1 MKRLTIYFSSCILS
15 VNMLFAQ
22 QGVTQ
27 CGVPTGQ
34 PKFPLSAYQE
44 LPDPATVPEEE
55 WQAVATAHAAWGT
68 TDVRYEKHRVP
79 VLKNQRRLSLKG
91 WRGERVNAQAV
102 VWTGVELADLKVEFS
117 EFKDKKGNVLAGDAF
132 TVGFVRYV
140 MTDELNK
147 DGRGGCGYR
156 KATDFDSLLVAD
168 AIDTGLKS
176 VKLPVRTVQ
185 PVWVQCRIPQSA
197 VPGNYRGELL
207 VRNGSQL
214 LQRLTLEVSVASRR
228 LPQPSEWA
236 YHLDLWQNPYAV
248 ARYYQV
254 PLWSR
259 EHLDAMRPLMR
270 MLADAGQKVITAT
283 LTHKAWDGQTED
295 YFDTMVTW
303 MKRADGTWA
312 FDYTVFDRWVEFMMS
327 VGIDKQIN
335 CYSMVPWKLSF
346 QYYDQAT
353 NSLKFE
359 QTAPGDRAYEEM
371 WVAMLTSFSR
381 HLKEKGWFDICA
393 IAMDER
399 PMEVMQKTL
408 KVIRKADPDFKVSLA
423 GNYHAEIEPD
433 LYDYCIVIGQN
444 FPDDVRMR
452 RRAEN
457 KRTTYYTCCTEA
469 HPNTFTF
476 SDPAEA
482 AWVSYYSAKK
492 HLDGYLRWAYN
503 SWPLEPLL
511 DSRFRAWA
519 AGDTY
524 LVYPGARSSIRFER
538 LVEGI
543 QAHEKITVLRREFE
557 REGNRAGLKKLEK
570 MLEPFSLSSLPE
582 TPAAET
588 VRRANDELNSWK

>member
-1 MKRLTIYFSSCILS
+1 MKRITTLLLSCLVS
-15 VNMLFAQ
+15 TGPLLAQ

-27 CGVPTGQ
+27 CGTPTGQ
-34 PKFPLSAYQE
+34 APFPIQSYKE
-44 LPDPATVPEEE
+44 LPDPVAPSEKE
-55 WQAVATAHAAWGT
+55 WAAVTAPQVSWGT
-68 TDVRYEKHRVP
+68 IDVRYAKHQLP
-79 VLKNQRRLSLKG
+79 ALKKTTNTSLKG

-102 VWTGVELADLKVEFS
+102 VWTGTELKDLNFS
-117 EFKDKKGNVLAGDAF
+117 FTDFKDKKGNSLSGDAL
-132 TVGFVRYV
+132 TAGFVRYV

-147 DGRGGCGYR
+147 DGRGACGYR
-156 KATDFDSLLVAD
+156 KSVDFDSLLVAD
-168 AIDTGLKS
+168 PIDSELKMMA
-176 VKLPVRTVQ
+176 LPARTVQ
-185 PVWVQCRIPQSA
+185 PIWVQCWIPQSA
-197 VPGNYRGELL
+197 VPGTYKGQLL
-207 VRNGSQL
+207 VNDGSNL
-214 LQRLTLEVSVASRR
+214 LQRLNLEITVSSRV

-236 YHLDLWQNPYAV
+236 FHLDLWQSPYAV

-254 PLWSR
+254 PLWSQ
-259 EHLDAMRPLMR
+259 EHLDAMRPLMK
-270 MLADAGQKVITAT
+270 MLANAGQKIITAT
-283 LTHKAWDGQTED
+283 LTHKPWNGQTED

-303 MKRADGTWA
+303 IKRADGTWT
-312 FDYTVFDRWVEFMMS
+312 FDYTIFDRWVEFMMS

-353 NSLKFE
+353 NSLKFVK
-359 QTAPGDRAYEEM
+359 TAPGEQAYEEM
-371 WVAMLTSFSR
+371 WVAMLASFAK
-381 HLKEKGWFDICA
+381 HLKEKGWFDICT

-399 PMEVMQKTL
+399 PMDVMQKTL

-444 FPDDVRMR
+444 YPEDVRLR
-452 RRAEN
+452 RKAEN

-482 AWVSYYSAKK
+482 AWMSFYSSKK

-511 DSRFRAWA
+511 DSRFRTWA

-524 LVYPGARSSIRFER
+524 LVYPGARSCIRFER
-538 LVEGI
+538 LIEGV
-543 QAHEKITVLRREFE
+543 QAHEKINILRQEFE
-557 REGNRAGLKKLEK
+557 KNGNKAGLKKIEK
-570 MLEPFSLSSLPE
+570 MLAPFNLGDMPE
-582 TPAAET
+582 IPAAVT
-588 VRRANDELNSWK
+588 VNRANQILNSF

>member
-1 MKRLTIYFSSCILS
+1 MKRLTIISLAGLFSMST
-15 VNMLFAQ
+15 LFAQQ

-34 PKFPLSAYQE
+34 PKFPLETYRE
-44 LPDPATVPEEE
+44 LPDPSSPSEKE
-55 WQAVATAHAAWGT
+55 WAAVTTTQVSWGT
-68 TDVRYEKHRVP
+68 PDTRYAKHRLP
-79 VLKNQRRLSLKG
+79 ALKVQKNTSLKG

-102 VWTGVELADLKVEFS
+102 VWTGTELKDLNFCFTD
-117 EFKDKKGNVLAGDAF
+117 FKDKKGNILSKDAL
-132 TVGFVRYV
+132 TAGFVRYV

-147 DGRGGCGYR
+147 DGRGACGHR
-156 KATDFDSLLVAD
+156 KAVDYDSLLVAD
-168 AIDTGLKS
+168 PIDVNLKS
-176 VKLPVRTVQ
+176 MSLPARTVQ
-185 PVWVQCRIPQSA
+185 PIWVQCWIPQSA
-197 VPGNYRGELL
+197 TPGTYKGELL
-207 VRNGSQL
+207 VNDGSNL
-214 LQRLTLEVSVASRR
+214 LQRLNLEINVSSRE

-236 YHLDLWQNPYAV
+236 FHLDLWQSPYAV

-259 EHLDAMRPLMR
+259 EHLEAMRPLMK
-270 MLADAGQKVITAT
+270 MLADAGQKIITAT
-283 LTHKAWDGQTED
+283 LMHKPWNGQTED

-303 MKRADGTWA
+303 IKRADGTWA
-312 FDYTVFDRWVEFMMS
+312 FDYTIFDRWVEFMMS
-327 VGIDKQIN
+327 IGINKQIN
-335 CYSMVPWKLSF
+335 CYSMVPWELSF

-353 NSLKFE
+353 NSLQFVK
-359 QTAPGDRAYEEM
+359 TAPGEQAYEEM
-371 WVAMLTSFSR
+371 WVAMLTSFSK

-423 GNYHAEIEPD
+423 GNYHAQIEPD
-433 LYDYCIVIGQN
+433 LYDYCIAIGQN
-444 FPDDVRMR
+444 FPEDVRIR
-452 RRAEN
+452 RAAEN
-457 KRTTYYTCCTEA
+457 KRSTYYTCCTEA

-482 AWVSYYSAKK
+482 AWMSFYSAKK

-511 DSRFRAWA
+511 DSRFRTWA

-538 LVEGI
+538 LIEGV
-543 QAHEKITVLRREFE
+543 QAHEKINILRREFE
-557 REGNRAGLKKLEK
+557 KKGDKAGLKKIEK
-570 MLEPFSLSSLPE
+570 MLAPFNLGNMPE
-582 TPAAET
+582 IPAAVT
-588 VRRANDELNSWK
+588 VNKANQILNSL